1 MAISQIVKNSMVIG
15 SYIRRMFEEG
25 IVLKKVH
32 GDANVFDLSLGNP
45 ILEPPGVFKDE
56 LYQLVNHPRPG
67 MHLQMEDSGYAATR
81 EAVATQISLDTGLK
95 FKAKDIVM
103 AFGAAGAVNAAFK
116 TLLNP
121 GEEVISFVPNYFEYV
136 NYSANH
142 GGGIKYIPADKNLNP
157 NLEALEAGITTN
169 TKAIIINSPNNP
181 TGHVYTAQMLKAIAE
196 VVTRRS
202 AELKH
207 RVYIVSDDVYSGL
220 YFGQGKCPRIVQ
232 YYPHTI
238 VGTSYSK
245 DLSLPGERIGY
256 LAVHPECEDREDV
269 IKGLVYA
276 NQVLGF
282 INPPATMQN
291 VVSKLKNASVDID
304 IYRRKRDLF
313 HDNLTEMG
321 YSIVKPQ
328 GAFYIF
334 PTSPNPDD
342 EVFVQ
347 ELKQLLVLTVP
358 GHVFRAPG
366 YFRLCYCVDDRVI
379 EGSLKGFKQAI
390 AKYKK

>member
-1 MAISQIVKNSMVIG
+1 MVIG

-45 ILEPPGVFKDE
+45 ILEPPEAFNRE
-56 LYQLVNHPRPG
+56 LHQMVNHPWPG
-67 MHLQMEDSGYAATR
+67 MHLQMEDPGYAATR
-81 EAVATQISLDTGLK
+81 TAIAAQLSLDTGVQ
-95 FKAKDIVM
+95 FSAKDIVM

-121 GEEVISFVPNYFEYV
+121 GEDVISFTPNYFEYV

-142 GGGIKYIPADKNLNP
+142 GGGIKYIPSDKNLNP
-157 NLEALEAGITTN
+157 NLEALEAGITVN

-181 TGHVYTAQMLKAIAE
+181 TGHVFSAQTLKAIAE
-196 VVTRRS
+196 VVTRRC

-207 RVYIVSDDVYSGL
+207 RVYMVSDDVYSGL
-220 YFGQGKCPRIVQ
+220 YFGQGKCPRMVQ

-256 LAVHPECEDREDV
+256 LAVHPQCEDAEEV
-269 IKGLVYA
+269 VKGLVYA
-276 NQVLGF
+276 NRVLGF

-291 VVSKLKNASVDID
+291 AVRNLQNASVNID
-304 IYRRKRDLF
+304 IYRQKRDFLY
-313 HDNLTEMG
+313 DNLTKMG

-328 GAFYIF
+328 GAFYMF
-334 PTSPNPDD
+334 PSSPNPDD

-390 AKYKK
+390 AKYK